1 MNKTLNITIATMVGL
16 SFARAASAQ
25 TTAAPA
31 GTGSTTVAASSS
43 TTIRTQDFTA
53 NHNGLTINGAV
64 GNPLFPTAQ
73 IPVQGS
79 WRVQG
84 NYYDMG
90 SLGNVKND
98 SSFDENFGDL
108 SFYGLHAAGRP
119 WKTPL
124 EVSIGVEKLRAR
136 GRNIYNAGGF
146 TDNTE
151 FTDLDKAGIA
161 VGAKYL
167 FTRNTDPLSLR
178 IAGGA
183 GFSQALLKNAHAY
196 LVGTKSFKTGR
207 RMVTTHL
214 GVRYDRFKFQGNI
227 NESDGTTRL
236 DIPFGDTSGKVSLYG
251 GVEVPLDRRGQ
262 WNFVGEAGTRNS
274 EFDFNFFPNLNGK
287 GYENSRGQLAGKFP
301 YSLSVR
307 YARQGWAASAGVMR
321 QGLANDS
328 GFFAQLGK
336 TF

>member
-1 MNKTLNITIATMVGL
+1 MNKTLHITIATMVGL
-16 SFARAASAQ
+16 SIAQTASAQ
-25 TTAAPA
+25 GTSAQTANAPTFA
-31 GTGSTTVAASSS
+31 
-43 TTIRTQDFTA
+43 A

-73 IPVQGS
+73 IPAQGRWRIQGS
-79 WRVQG
+79 
-84 NYYDMG
+84 YYDMG
-90 SLGNVKND
+90 NLGNVKND
-98 SSFDENFGDL
+98 SSFDENFGDT

-124 EVSIGVEKLRAR
+124 EISIGVEKLRAR
-136 GRNIYNAGGF
+136 GGNVYNAGGF
-146 TDNTE
+146 TDDVE
-151 FTDLDKAGIA
+151 FNDLDKAGVA
-161 VGAKYL
+161 VSAKYL
-167 FTRNTDPLSLR
+167 FTRNTDPLGLR

-183 GFSQALLKNAHAY
+183 GFSQALLKNVHAY

-207 RMVTTHL
+207 RTITTHL
-214 GVRYDRFKFQGNI
+214 GVRYDRFKFKGTI

-236 DIPFGDTSGKVSLYG
+236 DIPFEDTSGKVSLYG

-287 GYENSRGQLAGKFP
+287 GYENSSGQLAGKFP
-301 YSLSVR
+301 YSLSLR
-307 YARQGWAASAGVMR
+307 YANQGWSASAGVMR
-321 QGLANDS
+321 QGLVNDS